1 MNEKMNIT
9 IKFSQSA
16 FKHGV
21 TEEDILNV
29 VINVVYDDMLD
40 EFDDKYLM
48 IGFDGKGKL
57 LEIVYHVIDNET
69 IHVFHA
75 MKCRNSFIDLFKN

>member
-1 MNEKMNIT
+1 MSIT

-21 TEEDILNV
+21 TEEDIFNV
-29 VINVVYDDMLD
+29 IINVVYDDILD
-40 EFDDKYLM
+40 EFDDKYLL

-57 LEIVYHVIDNET
+57 LEIVYHVIDYET
-69 IHVFHA
+69 ICVFHA
-75 MKCRNSFIDLFKN
+75 MKCRNSFIELLKK